1 MFIQNYHLKL
11 IKVMLILVVLFNF
24 QGTWFLSLRCSLKT
38 AYSLYHI
45 FSSLSST
52 FFNFFKNFSK
62 DFDLFD
68 FL

>member
-45 FSSLSST
+45 FSILSST
-52 FFNFFKNFSK
+52 FFKFFKNFSE
-62 DFDLFD
+62 DSDLFD